1 MRRSLLALAL
11 TITAV
16 TATACGGGS
25 TGTAAMKQEA
35 AAPTSAAMT
44 PATTDAM
51 AADSSPA
58 PTSPAPT
65 SPAAT
70 SPAAKAAGIPQITVT
85 EEDAGNDGDMA
96 KLPQGLLGAKAVAAG
111 LGKDGVP
118 VITVTGTDTSCL
130 PDRTSVPA
138 GKVWFKLVS
147 KGQKVNELYLESA
160 KGDELVEV
168 EKVKTG
174 MFGAFKTTVKAG
186 GYLIA
191 CEPGQA
197 DTQIRTPLTVTP
209 AR

>member
-35 AAPTSAAMT
+35 AAPTSASTDLT

-51 AADSSPA
+51 AADPSPAASSPA
-58 PTSPAPT
+58 AS
-65 SPAAT
+65 
-70 SPAAKAAGIPQITVT
+70 SPAAKAAGIPQITVQ
-85 EEDAGNDGDMA
+85 EEDTGNDGDMA

-111 LGKDGVP
+111 LGKDHLP
-118 VITVTGTDTSCL
+118 VITVTGTDTTCV
-130 PDRTSVPA
+130 PDRISVPA

-174 MFGAFKTTVKAG
+174 MYGAFKTTVKAG
-186 GYLIA
+186 AYLIA
-191 CEPGQA
+191 CEPGMA

-209 AR
+209 AM